1 MGAPYRLRA
10 LSGDEQKKKTLILPP
25 VTIFLLSH
33 QNMTESTQ
41 EIEIQTKTLS
51 TYTDI
56 MRVKK
61 LLILYKKFQI
71 PLLISVTPLYSV
83 EIYASLIF
91 T

>member
-61 LLILYKKFQI
+61 LLILYKNFKY
-71 PLLISVTPLYSV
+71 LC
-83 EIYASLIF
+83 
-91 T
+91 